1 MNASISIRIKH
12 ALSSL
17 RVSNVY
23 FTLYFSL
30 HEGSKAAAEAALKGT
45 DVPIND
51 KDVPPVYSKKR
62 NRTAKSYGDDYVDA
76 GEVESVRRSS
86 NDRFLKTFTAF

>member
-30 HEGSKAAAEAALKGT
+30 HEGSKAAAEAALKGM

-51 KDVPPVYSKKR
+51 KDVLPVCSKKETGLQNHMVMIMLMQGKL
-62 NRTAKSYGDDYVDA
+62 NR
-76 GEVESVRRSS
+76 VRRSS

>member
-30 HEGSKAAAEAALKGT
+30 HEGSKAAAEAALKGMYAT

-51 KDVPPVYSKKR
+51 RRPAGLQQEKKQDC
-62 NRTAKSYGDDYVDA
+62 KIIW
-76 GEVESVRRSS
+76 
-86 NDRFLKTFTAF
+86 

>member
-45 DVPIND
+45 EVPIND
-51 KDVPPVYSKKR
+51 KDVPQVCRGDTPQHFGWGCAARFSKP
-62 NRTAKSYGDDYVDA
+62 
-76 GEVESVRRSS
+76 
-86 NDRFLKTFTAF
+86 